1 MLVETLL
8 VLGLLM
14 LVAVGQSIYFNETA
28 SFFRAFDSH
37 TKHEWVNRIT
47 ASLVEIGII
56 GFGLKYGMSN
66 VWGPALATGYF
77 IHDMVHMFLYE
88 TEFSPY
94 IHHVVAFAVLMLMK
108 FAMNPAQVAIAVK
121 AVVSLESTSPVLH
134 TTWLLNKAGYREYPF
149 FKYLMGFATA
159 FFGVMRVVLLPW
171 LMYSQM
177 DGSTASI
184 FAPILGLNVYWF
196 ARLLKMVMRPT
207 PERQS
212 KE

>member
-1 MLVETLL
+1 
-8 VLGLLM
+8 M
-14 LVAVGQSIYFNETA
+14 LVAVGQSVYFNETA
-28 SFFRAFDSH
+28 PFFRAFDSR

-56 GFGLKYGMSN
+56 GFGLKHGMSN

-77 IHDMVHMFLYE
+77 IHDMAHMFLYE

-94 IHHVVAFAVLMLMK
+94 IHHVVAFAVLMMMK
-108 FAMNPAQVAIAVK
+108 FAMNPSQIAIAVK

-159 FFGVMRVVLLPW
+159 FFALMRVVLLPW
-171 LMYSQM
+171 LMHSQM
-177 DGSTASI
+177 DMSTAAI
-184 FAPILGLNVYWF
+184 FAPILGLNIFWF
-196 ARLLKMVMRPT
+196 WKLIKMLQKALRPT
-207 PERQS
+207 TERQS